1 MRSDT
6 NSEKFSPGAAF
17 AKQQDRTAAQG
28 QRSSPVIQGMLGNAL
43 QRHRAGQLT
52 EAARIYRQILAIDPY
67 QTDSLI
73 CSG

>member
-1 MRSDT
+1 
-6 NSEKFSPGAAF
+6 
-17 AKQQDRTAAQG
+17 
-28 QRSSPVIQGMLGNAL
+28 MLGNAL